1 MCIVCLLA
9 GAACIEEEEKNKNRL
24 AGWIEMLTFIKS
36 LQVQEAQLPNAV
48 PGHKGVKKI
57 YKGSFDF

>member
-48 PGHKGVKKI
+48 PGHNEVKKI
-57 YKGSFDF
+57 